1 MLTGEVHEALCST
14 IPFLVAPPSGAG
26 YNQQLLYIHDIIYDI
41 TYDITYDI
49 IYDIIYDKIYDIR
62 YIYIYMYL
70 MRIYLIDL

>member
-41 TYDITYDI
+41 TYDI

-62 YIYIYMYL
+62 YIYIYVFDE
-70 MRIYLIDL
+70 DLFD